1 MEDDYCKKD
10 ILTEV
15 AISAVEGL
23 HYAEDRLRS
32 LAFQVEFGKQP
43 TEKDQ
48 EILKKLAYKKI
59 LREKLGVTI

>member
-1 MEDDYCKKD
+1 MEDDCKKEL
-10 ILTEV
+10 LTEV

-48 EILKKLAYKKI
+48 EALKELAYKKI
-59 LREKLGVTI
+59 LRENLGVII